1 MKIGKKL
8 RNGFCIA
15 IGVRQECPLNLLLFD
30 IKLVDFEGGDKCK
43 MWRGNKVRKEK
54 MYTLVYDIVSIVEG
68 ENKMRS
74 IIMEKLEIFSEKEK
88 NKIKSK

>member
-1 MKIGKKL
+1 
-8 RNGFCIA
+8 
-15 IGVRQECPLNLLLFD
+15 
-30 IKLVDFEGGDKCK
+30 

-68 ENKMRS
+68 EDKMRS
-74 IIMEKLEIFSEKEK
+74 IIMEKLERFSEKEK